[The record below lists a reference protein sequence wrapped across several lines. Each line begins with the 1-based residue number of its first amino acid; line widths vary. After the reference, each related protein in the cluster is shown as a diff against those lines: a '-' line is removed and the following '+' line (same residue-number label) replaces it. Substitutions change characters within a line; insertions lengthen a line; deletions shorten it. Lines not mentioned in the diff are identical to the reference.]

1 MKKIT
6 SLFLVIAMLLSVGA
20 LASCSEKGFDYQ
32 NEDLSPYVTLINLV
46 AGGLK
51 ADVAKLDAV
60 ITDEKVIEEIND
72 ALVEAGAYYTKI
84 TDTNEKVALGDLV
97 GITYFGVEVDKLD
110 AETYNEDGTKKDGT
124 ALTEDEVKALK
135 ALGFSGGATTS
146 TVDYVV
152 GLGAVPTS
160 SSSSYSKYI
169 DDLDQGL
176 IGHSIGE
183 KNAPIPCTF
192 PEDYSSSDLAGKKVI
207 FFTSFEYER
216 PSVDPRKLD
225 YGDLIAI
232 TYTVKFTDDMT
243 EEQKAVW
250 EEENGELSTEAVTE
264 TLILD
269 KNNIFH
275 AGIKVN
281 FNPKMISAGEGEDAT
296 EVEDPDWVA
305 SNMIGVEIVFV
316 SERIVTVKND
326 VEDEEGNSDVEVTDV
341 EVDLEYTITVH
352 KIATSRYF
360 TVDDVKAGTL
370 PYKPATVEGEEEEG
384 ETEEG
389 DEHAGHDHEH
399 EEEEDEGDGV
409 DDTFTEFLDITATE
423 YETFDKYYEG
433 LKEDMQVA
441 RDIQI
446 QANRYQAAFN
456 ALVDACSFASFTEN
470 KQLAKL
476 KQKYVDE
483 MNGNIDYLAQ
493 QYELLG
499 LAETSARQYAL
510 SGYGYTE
517 ATLKTQLPVDAE
529 EYVKNRLVFWSLV
542 KQAGLTITDE
552 EYEAGLANYRELA
565 DNETYGDG
573 YDKEV
578 IREALL
584 WDKVCDYLIKNN
596 FVTLTEKPAKDAE

>member
-32 NEDLSPYVTLINLV
+32 NEDLSAYVTLINLV

-51 ADVAKLDAV
+51 ADVAKLDAT
-60 ITDEKVIEEIND
+60 ITDEKVVEEIND
-72 ALVEAGAYYTKI
+72 ALAAAGAYYNKI
-84 TDTNEKVALGDLV
+84 TDSNEKVALGDLV
-97 GITYFGVEVDKLD
+97 GITYFGVEVSKLD
-110 AETYNEDGTKKDGT
+110 TEKYNEDGTKKDGT
-124 ALTEDEVKALK
+124 ALTDDEVKALK
-135 ALGFSGGATTS
+135 ALGFKGGATTS

-152 GLGAVPTS
+152 GLGAVPTGS
-160 SSSSYSKYI
+160 SKSYSKYI
-169 DDLDQGL
+169 DDLDKGL
-176 IGHSIGE
+176 IGHNLGE

-192 PEDYSSSDLAGKKVI
+192 PEDYSSKDLAGKKVI

-269 KNNIFH
+269 KNNLFH

-281 FNPKMISAGEGEDAT
+281 FNPKMITSGEGEDKT
-296 EVEDPDWVA
+296 EVEDPNWVA

-316 SERIVTVKND
+316 SERTVTVKED
-326 VEDEEGNSDVEVTDV
+326 VEDEEGNTDVEVTDV
-341 EVDLEYTITVH
+341 EVDLEYTVTVH

-370 PYKPATVEGEEEEG
+370 PYKPETTEDEKEEEG
-384 ETEEG
+384 ETE
-389 DEHAGHDHEH
+389 DEDHDHDHDHDH
-399 EEEEDEGDGV
+399 EEEETGDGV
-409 DDTFTEFLDITATE
+409 KDTFTEFLSIKASE
-423 YETFDKYYEG
+423 YETFDDYYDG
-433 LKEDMQVA
+433 LKKDMQVA

-470 KQLAKL
+470 KQIAKL
-476 KQKYVDE
+476 KQKYIDE
-483 MNGNIDYLAQ
+483 TKGNIDYLAQ
-493 QYELLG
+493 QYELMG

-517 ATLKTQLPVDAE
+517 ATLKTQLPIDAE

-542 KQAGLTITDE
+542 KQANLSINDE
-552 EYEAGLANYRELA
+552 EYEAGLKNYKELA
-565 DNETYGDG
+565 DNDTYGDS

-584 WDKVCDYLIKNN
+584 WDKVCDYLIENN
-596 FVTLTEKPAKDAE
+596 FVTLTEEPAKDAE

>member
-6 SLFLVIAMLLSVGA
+6 SLFLVIVMLLSVGTMA
-20 LASCSEKGFDYQ
+20 ACSEKGFDYQ
-32 NEDLSPYVTLINLV
+32 NEDLSAYVTLINLV
-46 AGGLK
+46 EGSLK
-51 ADVAKLDAV
+51 ADFAKLDAT

-72 ALVEAGAYYTKI
+72 ALAAAGAYYNKI
-84 TDTNEKVALGDLV
+84 TDANEKVALGDLV

-110 AETYNEDGTKKDGT
+110 AEKYNEDGTKKDGT
-124 ALTEDEVKALK
+124 ALTDEEVKALK
-135 ALGFSGGATTS
+135 AVGFKGGATTS

-152 GLGAVPTS
+152 GLGSVPTGS
-160 SSSSYSKYI
+160 SKSYSKYI
-169 DDLDQGL
+169 DDLDKGL
-176 IGHSIGE
+176 IGHNIGE

-192 PEDYSSSDLAGKKVI
+192 PEDYSSKDLAGKKVV

-216 PSVDPRKLD
+216 PSVDPRELD

-232 TYTVKFTDDMT
+232 TYTVKLT
-243 EEQKAVW
+243 EETKEWQEAW
-250 EEENGELSTEAVTE
+250 EKENGKLPTEATTE
-264 TLILD
+264 TIILD
-269 KNNIFH
+269 KNNLFH

-281 FNPKMISAGEGEDAT
+281 FNAKEDSEG
-296 EVEDPDWVA
+296 VKDPNWVA
-305 SNMIGVEIVFV
+305 SNQIGVEIVFV
-316 SERIVTVKND
+316 SERTLTLKET

-341 EVDLEYTITVH
+341 DVDLEYTITVH

-360 TVDDVKAGTL
+360 TVEDVKAGTL
-370 PYKPATVEGEEEEG
+370 PYKPVKAEGEEEKKD

-389 DEHAGHDHEH
+389 DEHEGHDHDHDH
-399 EEEEDEGDGV
+399 EEEESDGV
-409 DDTFTEFLDITATE
+409 KDTFTEFLSIKTAD
-423 YETFDKYYEG
+423 YETFDDYYDD
-433 LKEDMQVA
+433 LKKDMQVA

-446 QANRYQAAFN
+446 KANRYQAAFN

-476 KQKYVDE
+476 KQKYIDE
-483 MNGNIDYLAQ
+483 TKGNIDYLAQ

-542 KQAGLTITDE
+542 KQANLVVTEE
-552 EYEAGLANYRELA
+552 EYNAGLENYRELS

-584 WDKVCDYLIKNN
+584 WDEVCEYLISNN

>member
-584 WDKVCDYLIKNN
+584 WDKACDYLIENN
-596 FVTLTEKPAKDAE
+596 FVTLTEKPAKEAE

>member
-6 SLFLVIAMLLSVGA
+6 SLFLVIVMLLSVGT
-20 LASCSEKGFDYQ
+20 LASCAEKGFDYQ

-72 ALVEAGAYYTKI
+72 ALVSAGAYYNKI
-84 TDTNEKVALGDLV
+84 TDANEKVALGDLV

-110 AETYNEDGTKKDGT
+110 TEKYNEDGTKKDGT
-124 ALTEDEVKALK
+124 ALTDEEVKALK
-135 ALGFSGGATTS
+135 ALGFKGGSTS
-146 TVDYVV
+146 TTVEYVI

-169 DDLDQGL
+169 DDLDQGM
-176 IGHSIGE
+176 IGHNIGE

-192 PEDYSSSDLAGKKVI
+192 PEDYSSKDLAGKKVI

-232 TYTVKFTDDMT
+232 TYTVKLT
-243 EEQKAVW
+243 EDTAQWKDAW
-250 EEENGELSTEAVTE
+250 EEENGKLPTEAITE
-264 TLILD
+264 TIILD
-269 KNNIFH
+269 KNNLFH

-281 FNPKMISAGEGEDAT
+281 FNPKMITVGEGEEAS

-316 SERIVTVKND
+316 SERTLTLKED
-326 VEDEEGNSDVEVTDV
+326 VEDEEGNTDVEVNDV
-341 EVDLEYTITVH
+341 DVDLEYTITVH

-360 TVDDVKAGTL
+360 TVEDVEAGTL
-370 PYKPATVEGEEEEG
+370 PYAPEKTEDNTTEEEE
-384 ETEEG
+384 ED
-389 DEHAGHDHEH
+389 DEHAGHDHEK
-399 EEEEDEGDGV
+399 EETTDDGV
-409 DDTFTEFLDITATE
+409 KDTFTEFLSIKTADYAT
-423 YETFDKYYEG
+423 YEDYFKG

-456 ALVDACSFASFTEN
+456 ALVDACTFASFTEN
-470 KQLAKL
+470 KQLKTL
-476 KQKYVDE
+476 KEKYVAE
-483 MNGNIDYLAQ
+483 VKGNIDYLAQ

-529 EYVKNRLVFWSLV
+529 EYIKNRLVFWSLV
-542 KQAGLTITDE
+542 KQTGLTITDE
-552 EYEAGLANYRELA
+552 EYTAGLENYRELA

-573 YDKEV
+573 YDTEV

-584 WDKVCDYLIKNN
+584 WDKVCDYLISNN
-596 FVTLTEKPAKDAE
+596 FVTLTEKPAKES